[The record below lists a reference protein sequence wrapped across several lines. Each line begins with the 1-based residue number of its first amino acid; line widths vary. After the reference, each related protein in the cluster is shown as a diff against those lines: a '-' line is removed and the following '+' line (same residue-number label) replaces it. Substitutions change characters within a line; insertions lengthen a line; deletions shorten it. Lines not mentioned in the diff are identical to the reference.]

1 MVDII
6 EYHGGSITE
15 DKALIEHEKKLE
27 EKLPYLERSSEEA
40 LRQRTRD
47 KTLAVALIRR
57 ADRGR

>member
-27 EKLPYLERSSEEA
+27 EKLPFLERSSVEA
-40 LRQRTRD
+40 LKQRARD
-47 KTLAVALIRR
+47 KC
-57 ADRGR
+57 